1 MAMNQILQKDASAE
15 NVVKVVDWLR
25 KNDEVTMEQKKDV
38 LVGFLRSIDGSALS
52 EADKAALSQ
61 TAVKSYEPPK
71 TAHAEI
77 DNRALPA
84 EMDQIERV
92 ITMITQ
98 PEVEQVTETVA
109 EPVTGV

>member
-15 NVVKVVDWLR
+15 NVAKVVDWLKKSDAVTTEQ
-25 KNDEVTMEQKKDV
+25 KNDI
-38 LVGFLRSIDGSALS
+38 LVGFLRSIDGSALN

-61 TAVKSYEPPK
+61 TAVKTYEPPR

-77 DNRALPA
+77 DDRALPA
-84 EMDQIERV
+84 EMDRIERF

-109 EPVTGV
+109 DPVTGV

>member
-15 NVVKVVDWLR
+15 NVAKVVDWLK
-25 KNDEVTMEQKKDV
+25 KNDEVTMEQKNDM
-38 LVGFLRSIDGSALS
+38 LVGFLRSIDGSSLS

-61 TAVKSYEPPK
+61 TAVKSYESPR

-98 PEVEQVTETVA
+98 PEVEQVAETVA

>member
-15 NVVKVVDWLR
+15 NVAKVVDWL
-25 KNDEVTMEQKKDV
+25 KKKDV
-38 LVGFLRSIDGSALS
+38 LVGFLRSIDGSALN

-61 TAVKSYEPPK
+61 TAVKTYEPPR

-77 DNRALPA
+77 DDRALPA
-84 EMDQIERV
+84 EMDRIERF

-109 EPVTGV
+109 DPVTGV